1 MKGSCFRLWLL
12 LLLVAGMAG
21 TGWAQNQNDPSQ
33 SDEPDKT
40 TASDHSALKNDP
52 SGAMD
57 TAWEMLD
64 TGSQSDKIQVEAAV
78 LLALSS
84 MSGYDRADNMVAI
97 AMKNKDVDVRLNAVG
112 AANTMQDHV
121 LIPALQG
128 ALKDQSPDVMMLAA
142 ASLWKMH
149 DDSGL
154 DILTGVL
161 TGTVKGSSGFLQ
173 NQMHKFGR
181 DAHDPTAMAMM
192 GAQAG
197 TSALLGPFGFLFGAA
212 KSAFSG
218 PGPNSPRVIA
228 ANLLASDKSEETK
241 NNFLITLKDKDP
253 FVRTAS
259 ARALGGF
266 HGKDVT
272 DALIEAF
279 DDQKPSVQFMA
290 AAAYIRVTNPV
301 KPPEKPATPK
311 HVTPTKRRATAKPQ

>member
-1 MKGSCFRLWLL
+1 MLLIVGTASSGWTQRDQSTGS
-12 LLLVAGMAG
+12 GNSQN
-21 TGWAQNQNDPSQ
+21 AQQ
-33 SDEPDKT
+33 SEEPDKPV
-40 TASDHSALKNDP
+40 SADNSTLKSNP
-52 SGAMD
+52 GGALD

-64 TGSQSDKIQVEAAV
+64 TASQSTNVQEEAAG

-84 MSGYDRADNMVAI
+84 MSGYDRADNMVAV
-97 AMKNKDVDVRLNAVG
+97 AMQNKDVDVRLNAVA
-112 AANTMQDHV
+112 AANTMQDHE

-128 ALKDQSPDVMMLAA
+128 ALKDQSPEVMMLAA
-142 ASLWKMH
+142 ATLWRMH

-161 TGTVKGSSGFLQ
+161 TGQVKGNSSYLKS
-173 NQMHKFGR
+173 QMHKFGR

-197 TSALLGPFGFLFGAA
+197 TSALLGPFGFVFGAA
-212 KSAFSG
+212 KSAIMG

-241 NNFLITLKDKDP
+241 NNFLMTLKDKDP

-266 HGKDVT
+266 HGADVT
-272 DALIEAF
+272 DALIDGF
-279 DDQKPSVQFMA
+279 DDQKPSVRYMA
-290 AAAYIRVTNPV
+290 AASYIRVKEPV
-301 KPPEKPATPK
+301 KPAEPAK
-311 HVTPTKRRATAKPQ
+311 RHVTPTRRHTPKPQ